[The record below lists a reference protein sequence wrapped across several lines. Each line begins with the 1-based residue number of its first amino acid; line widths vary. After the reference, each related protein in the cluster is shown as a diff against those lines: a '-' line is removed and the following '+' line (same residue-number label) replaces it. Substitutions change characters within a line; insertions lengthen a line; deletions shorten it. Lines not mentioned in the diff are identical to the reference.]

1 MREEAKWDKYFYNI
15 LFTHLCFNCKKW
27 LHELLEGGKAIW
39 SLISFNYINASCGM
53 FGGSS
58 TFNLPLY
65 HKAHSFLFLVGT
77 RR

>member
-15 LFTHLCFNCKKW
+15 LFTHLCFNWKKW
-27 LHELLEGGKAIW
+27 LNELLERGKAIW
-39 SLISFNYINASCGM
+39 SLISYNYINTSCGI

-58 TFNLPLY
+58 TFYIPLY

-77 RR
+77 R